1 LNVIQILFLGF
12 GGFSIFPFY
21 KKKKKKKAKWVQ
33 KNLSWVEKKIE

>member
-1 LNVIQILFLGF
+1 LGD
-12 GGFSIFPFY
+12 GGFSLFPCE